1 MYKEIGRK
9 WLNQAMNKGIWEMWN
24 PLTGEGYGVKELG
37 MSTSVIDVM
46 FKLKQIP

>member
-1 MYKEIGRK
+1 
-9 WLNQAMNKGIWEMWN
+9 MNKGIWEMWN